1 MTDDPQPQG
10 TGSNPPPLDT
20 QTISAPPPP
29 PPPGYLPPV
38 YPAPPKQKGIG
49 SKVMT
54 SLVTA
59 LFLLSILINF
69 YLIVIFVVPT
79 IAGSTEG
86 VYREGTSEERVV
98 IVPVEGGIN
107 DEMFQYVQKAFKSLE
122 KDVPEA
128 IVLRINSGGGGVT
141 ASDQIWNVVH
151 SFKVKHS
158 DTKIIASFGGI
169 AASGGYYIATPTEYI
184 FCEQTGITGSIGV
197 IAQIPAIEGMIEK
210 LGVEMN
216 IVVADGST
224 EKAVANN
231 LFEDWHNE
239 SGQLTPAGE
248 KNQAVIKNLLNSA
261 YNRFV
266 QVVDNGRPNLTTD
279 EVEKLATGKI
289 FTAEQALQAGLVDEV
304 GYLDQAVDKA
314 VQLAGLNLKT
324 ARVTTIR
331 KTSGGLLGL
340 LGARRSSLD
349 LNSVT
354 PDTVRTWVDE
364 LGEVRLAYRIQFD

>member
-1 MTDDPQPQG
+1 MSDNPQPQG
-10 TGSNPPPLDT
+10 SGPGQPPLNT
-20 QTISAPPPP
+20 QSISPPPPP

-54 SLVTA
+54 SLVTT
-59 LFLLSILINF
+59 LLLVSLLVNF
-69 YLIVIFVVPT
+69 YLIVLVVVPQLS
-79 IAGSTEG
+79 ATEA
-86 VYREGTSEERVV
+86 VYREGTSTDRVV
-98 IVPVEGGIN
+98 IVPVNGGIN
-107 DEMFQYVQKAFKSLE
+107 DEMYQFVQKAFKSLE
-122 KDVPEA
+122 KDVPAA

-141 ASDQIWNVVH
+141 ASDQIWNTVH
-151 SFKVKHS
+151 SFKVKHP
-158 DTKIIASFGGI
+158 DTKIVASFGGI

-197 IAQIPAIEGMIEK
+197 IAQIPAVEGLIEK

-239 SGQLTPAGE
+239 AGELTPAGE
-248 KNQAVIKNLLNSA
+248 KNQEVIKNLLNSA
-261 YNRFV
+261 YARFV

-279 EVEKLATGKI
+279 EVEALATGKI
-289 FTAEQALQAGLVDEV
+289 FTAEQALQEGLVDEV

-314 VQLAGLNLKT
+314 IQLAGMNVSD
-324 ARVTTIR
+324 ARVTTVR
-331 KTSGGLLGL
+331 QHTGGLLGL
-340 LGARRSSLD
+340 LGARKSSLD
-349 LNSVT
+349 LASVT